1 MEKTVSQKS
10 FRLETLILILLGAP
24 CVFRLLGFIP
34 AHGTFGQIYHAFI
47 GISAPVAALTIC
59 CLMLKKKT
67 ELKTLAKIGVIL
79 MLCAY
84 ALSTLQAICWQVVW
98 NYIHEY
104 DLHSTW
110 SIIQTVYNVLFYLI
124 WIPGIVMLSAG
135 SDIKKGLKILLFIIP
150 VVDLFQLSLY
160 PVANWI
166 IGEYLDYSNINFT
179 TIYTWINIF
188 CWMIDLCLFLAAIFL
203 SGITKR
209 KAAVAPQPAAEEIK
223 AASCEVIESA
233 DEATAEEAT
242 VETEVAAEPAIEEE
256 TVVVEEQVNEEK
268 PVAE

>member
-67 ELKTLAKIGVIL
+67 GLKTLAKIGVIL
-79 MLCAY
+79 MLSAY

-110 SIIQTVYNVLFYLI
+110 NIIRTVYNVLFYLM
-124 WIPGIVMLSAG
+124 WIPGIVLLSAG
-135 SDIKKGLKILLFIIP
+135 SDIKKGLKILLFIMP
-150 VVDLFQLSLY
+150 VIDLFQFSLY

-179 TIYTWINIF
+179 TIYTCINIF
-188 CWMIDLCLFLAAIFL
+188 YWMIDLCMFLAAIFL

-209 KAAVAPQPAAEEIK
+209 KAATVPQPEAEEI
-223 AASCEVIESA
+223 AEAPCE
-233 DEATAEEAT
+233 TP
-242 VETEVAAEPAIEEE
+242 AAEPADETEPAIETEPVIEEE
-256 TVVVEEQVNEEK
+256 TV
-268 PVAE
+268 AE